1 MFDKRKTGTG
11 QEASRKVNRPADQV
25 GKNTDRVIENRE
37 KMAVAMIGANIK
49 ICGDIIG
56 KEDLVIEGKVEGT
69 VSLEGHSLK
78 IGSSGI
84 LNADVKAT
92 TVHIEGEVTGDIT
105 GIEKVIVTKQGKVH
119 GDIKA
124 PRVTLEEGGKIKG
137 SIDMDSADVNDI
149 SAPEPKSVKRP
160 EVKNEANKIG

>member
-1 MFDKRKTGTG
+1 MFDKRKTSAG
-11 QEASRKVNRPADQV
+11 QEAGEKLNRHANQV
-25 GKNTDRVIENRE
+25 GKNPDQSIENRN

-49 ICGDIIG
+49 ICGDISG

-69 VSLEGHSLK
+69 VSLEGHNLK

-84 LNADVKAT
+84 LNANIKAT
-92 TVHIEGEVTGDIT
+92 SVHIEGEVTGDIT
-105 GIEKVIVTKQGKVH
+105 GIEKVIVTKQGKVN

-137 SIDMDSADVNDI
+137 SIDMDPAEANDI
-149 SAPEPKSVKRP
+149 KTPEPKSVKRP
-160 EVKNEANKIG
+160 ETKNEANKTG

>member
-1 MFDKRKTGTG
+1 MFDKRKTSAG
-11 QEASRKVNRPADQV
+11 QEAGEKLNRPANQV
-25 GKNTDRVIENRE
+25 GKNPDQSIENRN

-49 ICGDIIG
+49 ICGDISG

-84 LNADVKAT
+84 LNANIKAT
-92 TVHIEGEVTGDIT
+92 SVHIEGEVTGDIT
-105 GIEKVIVTKQGKVH
+105 GIEKVIVTKQGKVN

-137 SIDMDSADVNDI
+137 SIDMDPAEANDI
-149 SAPEPKSVKRP
+149 KTPEPKSVKRP
-160 EVKNEANKIG
+160 ETKNEANKTG